1 MGATFMKAWYAVLS
15 VVVAV
20 ATLTATSAAVQ
31 ERGGQEEYGPYDL
44 VANWPQ
50 PLPDGTDGVKHDGW
64 TWGSEGAVFAETP
77 DRIWIAQRGELP
89 LPAGAQ
95 PWTPYGM
102 LEPPRIATGSDDGLT
117 DKCAPAPRRGWERRY
132 HHVIFVVDRTGAF
145 VQGWPQH
152 DTLFDVRC
160 GRGPHKIKMDPYDPE
175 KHVWVIDDQ
184 VHVIYKFTYDGMLV
198 MTLGTKGQHGRDGGR
213 LFDRPTDIAW
223 LPDGTFFITD
233 GYVGTRVAKFD
244 RNGTFITDWG
254 TAPKDPANPG
264 PNEFNTVHSIAI
276 SKDRRLFV
284 MDRGHRRFQVFDEN
298 GKFLDM
304 WTTGIRSSPYAH
316 LITADQ
322 FIWVAD
328 GGTNRI
334 LKYDLNGKFLYG
346 WGGLGGQP
354 GQFNGPHSFTVD
366 QDLNLYVAEAVN
378 GRVQKFTPKPNA
390 DPTKVIGQEPHYPP
404 RR

>member
-1 MGATFMKAWYAVLS
+1 MKAWYAVLS

-223 LPDGTFFITD
+223 LPARSSSPTGTS
-233 GYVGTRVAKFD
+233 GLAS
-244 RNGTFITDWG
+244 RNSTG
-254 TAPKDPANPG
+254 TA
-264 PNEFNTVHSIAI
+264 
-276 SKDRRLFV
+276 
-284 MDRGHRRFQVFDEN
+284 
-298 GKFLDM
+298 
-304 WTTGIRSSPYAH
+304 RSSPTGA
-316 LITADQ
+316 
-322 FIWVAD
+322 
-328 GGTNRI
+328 
-334 LKYDLNGKFLYG
+334 
-346 WGGLGGQP
+346 
-354 GQFNGPHSFTVD
+354 
-366 QDLNLYVAEAVN
+366 
-378 GRVQKFTPKPNA
+378 
-390 DPTKVIGQEPHYPP
+390 P
-404 RR
+404 RRRIRPTRVPTSSTPSTASPSARTVACSSWIAAIGASRCSTRTASSSTCGRLAFDRPPTRT